1 MKSRTEMSTKRRIS
15 MIVLKTSS
23 EIEQMKDACKIAAGA
38 LKAAGEAVE
47 PGVSSAY
54 IDKIARDYIVKHGAK
69 PTFLGYNGYPAA
81 SCVSINDTVIHGIPS
96 KSQIIKAGD
105 IVSIDVGA
113 TFKGYVGDNAATFA
127 AGEISP
133 EAQRLC
139 DTTRESL
146 YEGIKMAVAGG
157 RLGDIGSTIQRYCEE
172 RGFSVVREYTGH
184 GVGKVMHE
192 DPSVPNYGTPGRG
205 VRLLPGM
212 TIAIEPMI
220 NQGGAGIRQLPD
232 GWTVKTKD
240 GKLSAHFEHTIAIS
254 SNGPVILTML

>member
-1 MKSRTEMSTKRRIS
+1 
-15 MIVLKTSS
+15 MIVLKTTK
-23 EIEQMKDACKIAAGA
+23 ELDLMKEACAIAAGA
-38 LKAAGEAVE
+38 LKAAGAAVA
-47 PGVSSAY
+47 PGVSTAEVNRV
-54 IDKIARDYIVKHGAK
+54 AHDYIVRHGAI

-81 SCVSINDTVIHGIPS
+81 SCISINDEVIHGIPS
-96 KSQIIKAGD
+96 KKRIIRAGD
-105 IVSIDVGA
+105 IVSVDVGA
-113 TFKGYVGDNAATFA
+113 TFNGYVGDNAATFA

-146 YEGIKMAVAGG
+146 YEGIKAAVAGG
-157 RLGDIGSTIQRYCEE
+157 RIGDIGSTIQRYCEE

-184 GVGKVMHE
+184 GVGKAMHE
-192 DPSVPNYGTPGRG
+192 DPSVPNFGTPGRG

-220 NQGGAGIRQLPD
+220 NLGGAGIRQLPD

-240 GKLSAHFEHTIAIS
+240 GKLSAHFEHTVAITA
-254 SNGPVILTML
+254 NGPVILTQV

>member
-1 MKSRTEMSTKRRIS
+1 
-15 MIVLKTSS
+15 MIVLKTSG
-23 EIEQMKDACKIAAGA
+23 EIEQMKKACVIAAGA

-47 PGVSSAY
+47 PGVSTAQ
-54 IDKIARDYIVKHGAK
+54 INRIAHDFIVKHGAK

-81 SCVSINDTVIHGIPS
+81 SCISINDEVIHGIPN
-96 KSQIIKAGD
+96 KSRIIQPGD

-220 NQGGAGIRQLPD
+220 NMGGAAIRQLSD

-240 GKLSAHFEHTIAIS
+240 GKLSAHFEHTIAITS
-254 SNGPVILTML
+254 QGPIILTMI